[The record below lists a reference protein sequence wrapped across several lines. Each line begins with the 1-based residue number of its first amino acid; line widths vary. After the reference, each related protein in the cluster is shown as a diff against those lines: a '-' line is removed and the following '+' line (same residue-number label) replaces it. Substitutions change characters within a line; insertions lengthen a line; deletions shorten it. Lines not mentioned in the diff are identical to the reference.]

1 QRDQEVIGD
10 DEETLIAVVAFATG
24 KTHQETGECVCEECL
39 HNRKHIT
46 YDVCFCKGCLEEEE
60 NLKYEPLNDQKRYDS
75 TQSTIPIEE
84 VAATGWGE
92 EFKDEDTPTTKF
104 MVREQETTD
113 SSESEWENPFTVK
126 SGGNQESCFHLKEDE
141 ELPYPRF

>member
-1 QRDQEVIGD
+1 HSSLGSPKICALYRMISWTSVSADTAFLIDAVSMWLEIFPVAKATTAISVSSSSRDYYV
-10 DEETLIAVVAFATG
+10 
-24 KTHQETGECVCEECL
+24 
-39 HNRKHIT
+39 
-46 YDVCFCKGCLEEEE
+46 
-60 NLKYEPLNDQKRYDS
+60 RYDS

-92 EFKDEDTPTTKF
+92 EFEDEDTPTTKF

-113 SSESEWENPFTVK
+113 SSESEWENPFAAK